1 MSQKLTAETS
11 VFQHKELVIIMKIQ
25 IPQIIETYFQ
35 ASNADDINAL
45 VSCFSGDA
53 VVIDENET
61 HRGAAA
67 IKAWSVKVR
76 KKYQFKAEV
85 LRVAHKPEAVVVTAN
100 LSGTF
105 PGSPVDLDFKFTLK
119 GDLIS
124 SLEIG

>member
-1 MSQKLTAETS
+1 MSQKLTAETYA
-11 VFQHKELVIIMKIQ
+11 FQHQQLTIIMKIQ
-25 IPQIIETYFQ
+25 IPQIIETYFR

-53 VVIDENET
+53 AVTDENET

-67 IKAWSVKVR
+67 IKAWSVNVR

-85 LRVAHKPEAVVVTAN
+85 LRVAHKPDAVVVTAN

-119 GDLIS
+119 GDLIA

>member
-1 MSQKLTAETS
+1 MNGEPPAKTSAFQQKQLT
-11 VFQHKELVIIMKIQ
+11 IIMKTEM
-25 IPQIIETYFQ
+25 PQIIETYFR

-45 VSCFSGDA
+45 VSCFSEDA
-53 VVIDENET
+53 VVADENET
-61 HRGAAA
+61 HRGTAA
-67 IKAWSVKVR
+67 IKAWGVNVR

-85 LRVAHKPEAVVVTAN
+85 LRVAHKPDAVVVTAN

-119 GDLIS
+119 GDRIS

>member
-1 MSQKLTAETS
+1 MSQKLAAETS
-11 VFQHKELVIIMKIQ
+11 AFQHQQLTIIMKIQ
-25 IPQIIETYFQ
+25 IPQIIETYFRT
-35 ASNADDINAL
+35 SNADDINAL

-53 VVIDENET
+53 VVTDENET

-67 IKAWSVKVR
+67 IKAWSVNVR

-105 PGSPVDLDFKFTLK
+105 PGSPVDLDFEFTLK
-119 GDLIS
+119 GDLIA
-124 SLEIG
+124 SLKIG

>member
-1 MSQKLTAETS
+1 MSQKLTGETS
-11 VFQHKELVIIMKIQ
+11 VFQHKQLTIIMKIQ
-25 IPQIIETYFQ
+25 IPQIIETYFR

-67 IKAWSVKVR
+67 IKAWSVNVR

-85 LRVAHKPEAVVVTAN
+85 LRVAHKPDAVVVTAN

-119 GDLIS
+119 GDLIA

>member
-1 MSQKLTAETS
+1 
-11 VFQHKELVIIMKIQ
+11 MKTQ
-25 IPQIIETYFQ
+25 IPQIIETYFR

-53 VVIDENET
+53 VVTDENET

-67 IKAWSVKVR
+67 IKAWSVNVR

-85 LRVAHKPEAVVVTAN
+85 LRVAHKPDAVVVTAN

-119 GDLIS
+119 GDLIA

>member
-1 MSQKLTAETS
+1 MSRKPAAKTSAFQQKQLT
-11 VFQHKELVIIMKIQ
+11 IIMKTQ
-25 IPQIIETYFQ
+25 MPQIIETYFR

-45 VSCFSGDA
+45 VSCFSEEA
-53 VVIDENET
+53 VVTDENET

-67 IKAWSVKVR
+67 IKAWSVNVR

-85 LRVAHKPEAVVVTAN
+85 LRAAQKPDSLVATAK

-105 PGSPVDLDFKFTLK
+105 PGSPVNLDFRFTLK

>member
-1 MSQKLTAETS
+1 MSRKPAAKTSAFQQKRLT
-11 VFQHKELVIIMKIQ
+11 IIMKTQ
-25 IPQIIETYFQ
+25 MPQIIETYFR

-45 VSCFSGDA
+45 VSCFSEDA

-67 IKAWSVKVR
+67 IKAWSVNVR

-85 LRVAHKPEAVVVTAN
+85 LRVAHKPDAVVVTAN

-105 PGSPVDLDFKFTLK
+105 PGSPVGLDFKFTLK
-119 GDLIS
+119 EDLIA

>member
-1 MSQKLTAETS
+1 MSRKPAAKTSAFQQKRRT
-11 VFQHKELVIIMKIQ
+11 IIMKTEM
-25 IPQIIETYFQ
+25 PQIIETYFR

-53 VVIDENET
+53 VVTDENET

-67 IKAWSVKVR
+67 IKAWSVNVR

-105 PGSPVDLDFKFTLK
+105 PGSPVDLDFEFMLK
-119 GDLIS
+119 GDLIA
-124 SLEIG
+124 SLKIG